1 MFDSETRGRAAE
13 DETLRAASDERH
25 PGVTDFSH
33 AGVVAAADARDG
45 RGPGQAPGA
54 TVLAADGTA
63 PSERGDPR
71 PDDLGAELAR
81 RAREREYDR
90 YGQEV
95 QRRVQRV
102 LVFPKVLAL
111 RLEQGETVI
120 NFAVRPDGWV
130 GEGPRVVK
138 SSGFQEFD
146 AEAVRAVL
154 RAAPYP
160 RRSNIYRVSMPVTF
174 ENPLI
179 R

>member
-1 MFDSETRGRAAE
+1 MSKALRMRCVWSLCGVLVGIVAMASVTHAE
-13 DETLRAASDERH
+13 VS
-25 PGVTDFSH
+25 TDVS
-33 AGVVAAADARDG
+33 G
-45 RGPGQAPGA
+45 
-54 TVLAADGTA
+54 
-63 PSERGDPR
+63 S
-71 PDDLGAELAR
+71 
-81 RAREREYDR
+81 
-90 YGQEV
+90 
-95 QRRVQRV
+95 V

-130 GEGPRVVK
+130 AEGPRIVK

-146 AEAVRAVL
+146 LEAVQAVL

-160 RRSNIYRVSMPVTF
+160 RRNDTYRVSMPVIF